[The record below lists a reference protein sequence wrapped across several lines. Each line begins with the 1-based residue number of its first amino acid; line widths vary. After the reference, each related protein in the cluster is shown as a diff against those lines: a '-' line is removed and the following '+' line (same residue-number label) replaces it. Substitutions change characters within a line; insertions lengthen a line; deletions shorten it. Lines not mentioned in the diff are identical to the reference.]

1 MRKLL
6 SEGGNVLMDS
16 EYLWFVLMVRN
27 RWEKSAAQC
36 LARKGFECLL
46 PISKQRH
53 QWSDRWKEVDVV
65 LFPGYLFCRLD
76 PEQRLPVLSAPGVLS
91 IVGTRSGF
99 TPVGRDE
106 IAAVEL
112 VGRAGVPA
120 QPWPFVETGQVV
132 YLDQGPLRGLSGI
145 VLTRTHESK
154 LIISVQL
161 LKRSIAVEIDRT
173 WISSLPVQ
181 SRQGVVGTLN
191 VSLLGFEQ
199 EELSA
204 QR

>member
-1 MRKLL
+1 MPKLL
-6 SEGGNVLMDS
+6 SQGGNRDEHRIPLVCLDGSQSMGKIRS
-16 EYLWFVLMVRN
+16 ALFGEEGIRV
-27 RWEKSAAQC
+27 SAANFQTE
-36 LARKGFECLL
+36 A
-46 PISKQRH
+46 P
-53 QWSDRWKEVDVV
+53 VV
-65 LFPGYLFCRLD
+65 RPVERSGGSAFSWLFGL
-76 PEQRLPVLSAPGVLS
+76 PGVLS

-120 QPWPFVETGQVV
+120 QPWPFVEMGQAV
-132 YLDQGPLRGLSGI
+132 YLDQGPLRGLTGI
-145 VLTRTHESK
+145 VLMRKQESK

-173 WISSLPVQ
+173 WISTLPVQ
-181 SRQGVVGTLN
+181 CRQGVVGTLN

-199 EELSA
+199 GELSA